1 MKLTLAILAL
11 ASLSSSVFADNIAI
25 FKRTITVTVT
35 NYSEQPLVNPAVGNA
50 KLTYSVTSGSY
61 DSEFSNA
68 YEIINL
74 TTGERIV
81 VDYDV
86 KTKTYQVGAQE
97 STIGYRTMKLKAPGS
112 VLWYN
117 AKGETS
123 EFTADFED
131 AAAVDAFNLNDYF
144 STKHATYVETGK
156 AAPVVLNP
164 TITITVPKTITILGD
179 AAIQN
184 LDIGAPNKTNTAIV
198 GDKGVDNVIY
208 KGTSVF
214 DQANSLKA
222 SATGLA
228 LTGTPAG
235 SLDYGVK
242 LVKTLLPLYNAIP
255 SSIP

>member
-25 FKRTITVTVT
+25 FKRTIKVTVT
-35 NYSEQPLVNPAVGNA
+35 NSSEQPLVDPAVGNA
-50 KLTYSVTSGSY
+50 KLTYSVNSGSY

-81 VDYDV
+81 VDYDL
-86 KTKTYQVGAQE
+86 KTKTFQVGAQE
-97 STIGYRTMKLKAPGS
+97 STTGYRTLKLKAPGS

-164 TITITVPKTITILGD
+164 AITITVPKTITILGD

-198 GDKGVDNVIY
+198 GDKGVDSIIY
-208 KGTSVF
+208 NGSSVF
-214 DQANSLKA
+214 DQANTLKA
-222 SATGLA
+222 TSTGLA
-228 LTGTPAG
+228 LTGTSPGTLA
-235 SLDYGVK
+235 YGVK
-242 LVKTLLPLYNAIP
+242 LVKTLLPGYTQIF
-255 SSIP
+255 